1 MSDTSNSNNSRRRN
15 FQGSLPS
22 TNYQM
27 PANFAQKDIQFPKAP
42 SLGQFTPS
50 NSGIKRDWSGSEM
63 QVPEFK
69 GLNAVGKALQKK
81 YNADASARRADKK
94 PIKVTIVEGEN
105 DNPAPRRRKDGS
117 EIKPFP
123 SFGDDSEDSGSQDSG
138 SSTKKKGATSYN
150 EDGELVVE
158 PGAKWTMG
166 DTGRS
171 AKEVFKMARDANRNR
186 KAKKGMKDREEPDT
200 PSFDDGGIFD

>member
-1 MSDTSNSNNSRRRN
+1 MSDTSNSNSSRRRN
-15 FQGSLPS
+15 FQGSLPT

-50 NSGIKRDWSGSEM
+50 NSGIQRDWSGSKM
-63 QVPEFK
+63 PSFK
-69 GLNAVGKALQKK
+69 FEALDGAAKVANDLYQGMKPSKPQDVRIVG
-81 YNADASARRADKK
+81 S
-94 PIKVTIVEGEN
+94 EGEN
-105 DNPAPRRRKDGS
+105 ENEAPRRRKDGS
-117 EIKPFP
+117 EIAPFP

-150 EDGELVVE
+150 EDGELVME
-158 PGAKWTMG
+158 PGAKWTVR

-171 AKEVFKMARDANRNR
+171 AKELFKMARDANR
-186 KAKKGMKDREEPDT
+186 DR
-200 PSFDDGGIFD
+200 

>member
-1 MSDTSNSNNSRRRN
+1 
-15 FQGSLPS
+15 
-22 TNYQM
+22 M